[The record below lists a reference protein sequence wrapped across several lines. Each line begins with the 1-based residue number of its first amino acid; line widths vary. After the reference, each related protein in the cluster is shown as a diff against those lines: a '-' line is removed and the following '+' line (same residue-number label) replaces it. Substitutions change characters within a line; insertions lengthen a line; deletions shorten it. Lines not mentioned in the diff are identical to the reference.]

1 MYCKAIT
8 IRLLV
13 GRLTPAMRA
22 KSATPCSGQTVA
34 DPRKVPAAIYR
45 FECHLRKATNVKSQR
60 LPCLLRPGIA
70 AHLRLDI
77 SGLLM
82 DSRRFRQPPRVISPG
97 RPTETRWPTP
107 QPCWSRCFL
116 ILFLHRTRIS
126 SRIDL
131 LTFFLSRRDRRDPTC
146 GRCREGLV
154 YGLCDFGDRCHAIDR
169 TQHSLLPVMRD

>member
-34 DPRKVPAAIYR
+34 DPEGPGRYLSVRMSPEKGHKRKKPTAAMPFAARHRCSSPTGYFRLINGFQAVSSTSTRYFPRLADRNPLADPAAM
-45 FECHLRKATNVKSQR
+45 LVS
-60 LPCLLRPGIA
+60 L
-70 AHLRLDI
+70 
-77 SGLLM
+77 
-82 DSRRFRQPPRVISPG
+82 FR
-97 RPTETRWPTP
+97 
-107 QPCWSRCFL
+107 

>member
-22 KSATPCSGQTVA
+22 KSVTPCSGQTVA
-34 DPRKVPAAIYR
+34 DP
-45 FECHLRKATNVKSQR
+45 E
-60 LPCLLRPGIA
+60 G
-70 AHLRLDI
+70 
-77 SGLLM
+77 
-82 DSRRFRQPPRVISPG
+82 PG
-97 RPTETRWPTP
+97 RYLSVRMSPEKGHKRKKPTAAMPFAARHRCSSPTGYFRLINGFQAVSSTSTRYFPGWPTP
-107 QPCWSRCFL
+107 QPCRSRRFR
-116 ILFLHRTRIS
+116 ILFLHRTPIS
-126 SRIDL
+126 SRIDM